1 MLLRT
6 MPGLFSIT
14 PSSMITTI
22 SSFIMRP
29 VGKERNRMDARTILE
44 MVVIMLD
51 GVIENNPGIVRNNIQ
66 AMGIYAL
73 AVPDEY
79 RTAIGLIQEQI
90 DRLYQEPEKE
100 QPTNE

>member
-1 MLLRT
+1 
-6 MPGLFSIT
+6 
-14 PSSMITTI
+14 
-22 SSFIMRP
+22 
-29 VGKERNRMDARTILE
+29 MDARTILE